1 MKRIITLIIT
11 LIMLIGLYPD
21 TTLAEESS
29 TQKEVQI
36 LYQLGFIDE
45 AEPKLT
51 SSITRHSFT
60 EILLKIANPSLSASD
75 NIEFSD
81 VKKSAAEYENMAL
94 AYELGFISGPDARPN
109 DNITYNEAVKM
120 IVCMLGYGP
129 YAEALGGFP
138 LGYINVAQ
146 RQKLI
151 KGINLSDG
159 FNYGDAL
166 KLFYNSLSINLLD
179 ISVVGDGVNYDVAVS
194 TTILSRNHGVYKYE
208 GVLEGAGGMTLNSLT
223 PPKDNDVII
232 DGYRYETKNQEIK
245 KHLGYKIEFYYDFET
260 MEILAFAEGRNDV
273 LTIAADKVSA
283 FSSSSVLTYLE
294 DNKSRQIQIPSNA
307 VVVYNGL
314 PISAD
319 KFVSSTF
326 LNSDG
331 SITFIDNDNENGYDV
346 VLIEAYKTYVVK
358 SVNSYTKTIYDFYN
372 KEDSVCLDREN
383 KDTIVTFVD
392 EYNNQMFVEELYP
405 YDVITVKESFDKS
418 LVDAIY
424 STKEIIGTVTS
435 IEDDGD
441 NMYIG
446 VEGEIYKTTPEFKEK
461 SGVELGEYGLFS
473 LTYDG
478 RVAVINRE
486 FGSDVIS
493 YGYLMNIAPDKGFN
507 PKYQVKIMDSVG
519 KKHIFYL
526 ADKIKLDKKSSKET
540 SENTYKYLI
549 DDNGKPVQQV
559 IQFSLNKKGEVSLIN
574 TSALEN
580 KSALTKKNFTNS
592 LLWRPQTG
600 IFGAKVVT
608 DINTK
613 FFYVPKTYLD
623 DDSYY
628 QVNSAAFISGEEEKI
643 TMYND
648 DASPFFADVVVKEF
662 TMEDYNSAPTTND
675 MLVVKKI
682 RSVIKEDGTDALQI
696 DGIVGKQEVSLYTET
711 SSLNIGNS
719 EGEGWKDYLSVGDV
733 ICYNTNPSGEI
744 NYVKII
750 YDRKAKM
757 FLYEGNV
764 NESVIAYENRISRNK
779 VYFVEDGVIGVVKC
793 SDEYE
798 NAIYN
803 DDNVEVY
810 PTSILTIIVF
820 DSKDGNDVVRF
831 GYPSEIESY
840 LTTGI
845 GDTAILRTVKQTSGT
860 IVIYK

>member
-1 MKRIITLIIT
+1 MKRIITLIIA
-11 LIMLIGLYPD
+11 LIMLIGLCPD
-21 TTLAEESS
+21 ATLAEEISAE
-29 TQKEVQI
+29 KEVQI

-45 AEPKLT
+45 AKPKLT

-60 EILLKIANPSLSASD
+60 KILLKIANSSLSAGS

-81 VKKSAAEYENMAL
+81 VKSSAAEYQDMAL

-120 IVCMLGYGP
+120 IICMLGYGP
-129 YAEALGGFP
+129 YAEVQGGWP

-151 KGINLSDG
+151 KGVNLSDG
-159 FNYGDAL
+159 FTYGDAL
-166 KLFYNSLSINLLD
+166 KLFYNSLSVNLLD
-179 ISVVGDGVNYDVAVS
+179 ISEVGDGVNYDVVPS
-194 TTILSRNHGVYKYE
+194 TTILSRNHNIYKYE
-208 GVLEGAGGMTLNSLT
+208 GVLEGASGMTLNSAKA
-223 PPKDNDVII
+223 PKDNDVII
-232 DGYRYETKNQEIK
+232 DGYRYETKNPDIK

-260 MEILAFAEGRNDV
+260 MEILAFTEGRNDV
-273 LTIAADKVSA
+273 LTIAADKVSG

-307 VVVYNGL
+307 KVIYNGL

-331 SITFIDNDNENGYDV
+331 SITFIDNDNESGYDV

-372 KEDSVCLDREN
+372 KDDSVCLDREN

-405 YDVITVKESFDKS
+405 YDVITVKESFDKT
-418 LVDAIY
+418 LIDAIY

-446 VEGEIYKTTPEFKEK
+446 VEGEVYKTTPEFKTK
-461 SGVELGEYGLFS
+461 SGIELGEYGLFS

-493 YGYLMNIAPDKGFN
+493 YGYLMNVGPDKGFN

-519 KKHIFYL
+519 KKHIFYM
-526 ADKIKLDKKSSKET
+526 ADKVKLNKGNTKKSSKD
-540 SENTYKYLI
+540 TYTYLNKL
-549 DDNGKPVQQV
+549 DNNGKLIQQV
-559 IQFSLNKKGEVSLIN
+559 IQFSLNKKGEVSVIN
-574 TSALEN
+574 TSSGEN
-580 KSALTKKNFTNS
+580 SVLTKKAFS
-592 LLWRPQTG
+592 DLLWRPQTG
-600 IFGAKVVT
+600 VFGAKVVT

-613 FFYVPKTYLD
+613 FFYVPEAYLG

-628 QVNSAAFISGEEEKI
+628 QVNSAAFISGDEESF

-662 TMEDYNSAPTTND
+662 TMEDYNATPTTND

-682 RSVIKEDGTDALQI
+682 KGVIKEDGTDALQI
-696 DGIVGKQEVSLYTET
+696 DAIAGKQEVSLYTET
-711 SSLNIGNS
+711 SSLNIGQKPAGSDNT
-719 EGEGWKDYLSVGDV
+719 LVPGDI
-733 ICYNTNPSGEI
+733 ICYNTNPLGEI
-744 NYVKII
+744 NYIEII
-750 YDRKAKM
+750 YDREEDA
-757 FLYEGNV
+757 FLYSGNM
-764 NESVIAYENRISRNK
+764 NETEIAYENRISKNE
-779 VYFVEDGVIGVVKC
+779 VYFVEDGVIGVVKG
-793 SDEYE
+793 SVDS
-798 NAIYN
+798 NTTTA
-803 DDNVEVY
+803 NVEVY

-820 DSKDGNDVVRF
+820 DSKDGNDEVRF
-831 GYPSEIESY
+831 GYPAEIESY
-840 LTTGI
+840 LTTGT
-845 GDTAILRTVKQTSGT
+845 GDTAILRSVKQTSGT